1 MSAFELIILGAY
13 GLMVVELVFLPVPSE
28 ASTYQLLAS
37 KPQGQCLSGG
47 LRQAHQ
53 ASLGR
58 KLLIFLLPTGLILIA
73 FLLPLGQIFFPQ
85 LKNYLWPIS
94 IFEIPLFRWVAIGL
108 IISGSVFT
116 LISVLEM
123 RGGMTKNPFR
133 KIGSELQF
141 QGPFRWSRNPGL
153 VGNYGL
159 FLGLFFYFPSLVMAL
174 GMGVYL
180 LSMHH
185 RILLEESQLEVRF
198 GETYRAYQRRVPRYL
213 GFRQSVIK

>member
-37 KPQGQCLSGG
+37 KQPPGSCLSGG

-58 KLLIFLLPTGLILIA
+58 KLLVFLLPTGLILIA

-85 LKNYLWPIS
+85 LKDYLWPIP
-94 IFEIPLFRWVAIGL
+94 IFETLLLRWVAIGL

-123 RGGMTKNPFR
+123 RRGMTKNPFR
-133 KIGSELQF
+133 KMGSELQL
-141 QGPFRWSRNPGL
+141 QGLFRWSRNPGL

-159 FLGLFFYFPSLVMAL
+159 LLGLFCYFPSLVMAL
-174 GMGVYL
+174 GMGIYL
-180 LSMHH
+180 LSMHY
-185 RILLEESQLEVRF
+185 RILLEESQLEIRF
-198 GETYRAYQRRVPRYL
+198 GEAYRAYQRRVPRYL
-213 GFRQSVIK
+213 GFLQLRD